1 MFLVNKSEKFKSLF
15 NVEFAEV
22 SQEIKDLWVHYDVYT
37 DMIDDGTQ
45 WRKAIAYNDWLV
57 SEIKEKLKS

>member
-45 WRKAIAYNDWLV
+45 RRKAIAYNDWLV

>member
-22 SQEIKDLWVHYDVYT
+22 SQEIKDLWAHYDVYT

-45 WRKAIAYNDWLV
+45 WRKAIAYNDWIV

>member
-22 SQEIKDLWVHYDVYT
+22 SQEIKDLWAHYDVYT

-45 WRKAIAYNDWLV
+45 RRKAIAYNDWIV

>member
-45 WRKAIAYNDWLV
+45 RRKAIAYNDWIV